1 MAGLFELNLLS
12 FREEVE
18 EEQVSTTRIKLKIS
32 HYVCSQSPQVLI
44 EGLLQSCRTASQFS
58 FGNLHL
64 ISHKNCPWKIVC
76 SGVHPFMSFIL
87 SIICQM
93 HHMYV
98 LCISSGEMK
107 FHQTCSNS
115 CPYGASS
122 GQRRPDR
129 DGLLVV
135 FMWCWVWI
143 FRICHSSSSLY
154 GLVCLS
160 GWTWRLQAER
170 GEVKHRL
177 LASLVK
183 QVHKPRTQKMT
194 VLCDSDKDEA
204 DSDSQTQEAN
214 SQHNF
219 FS

>member
-1 MAGLFELNLLS
+1 
-12 FREEVE
+12 
-18 EEQVSTTRIKLKIS
+18 
-32 HYVCSQSPQVLI
+32 
-44 EGLLQSCRTASQFS
+44 
-58 FGNLHL
+58 LHL